1 MQVRAQRQKRK
12 LLLERILDF
21 VEPQHKIARLI
32 LLNNSLESRCVRG
45 CAEDLIKRQTSE
57 TDHVAE
63 SWFLRLVPRGFPAA
77 GTYDSSKPAEVPD
90 SSILFAAAALQASA
104 SLALGTSRF
113 PGSWF
118 LPLDQ
123 GR

>member
-1 MQVRAQRQKRK
+1 MQVRAHLQKRK
-12 LLLERILDF
+12 LLLERILDS

-57 TDHVAE
+57 PDHVAE
-63 SWFLRLVPRGFPAA
+63 SWFLRLVPRGFPAV
-77 GTYDSSKPAEVPD
+77 GTYNSSRPAEVPD

>member
-1 MQVRAQRQKRK
+1 MRAQLQKRK
-12 LLLERILDF
+12 LLLERILDS
-21 VEPQHKIARLI
+21 VEPQQKIARLI

-57 TDHVAE
+57 PDHVAE
-63 SWFLRLVPRGFPAA
+63 SWLLRLVPRGFPAA
-77 GTYDSSKPAEVPD
+77 GTYDSSRPAEVPD

-118 LPLDQ
+118 LRLDQ
-123 GR
+123 AR

>member
-1 MQVRAQRQKRK
+1 MRAQLQKRK
-12 LLLERILDF
+12 LLLERILDS
-21 VEPQHKIARLI
+21 VEPQQKIARLI

-57 TDHVAE
+57 PDHVAE

-77 GTYDSSKPAEVPD
+77 GTYDSSRPAEVPD

-104 SLALGTSRF
+104 SLALGTSWF

-123 GR
+123 AR